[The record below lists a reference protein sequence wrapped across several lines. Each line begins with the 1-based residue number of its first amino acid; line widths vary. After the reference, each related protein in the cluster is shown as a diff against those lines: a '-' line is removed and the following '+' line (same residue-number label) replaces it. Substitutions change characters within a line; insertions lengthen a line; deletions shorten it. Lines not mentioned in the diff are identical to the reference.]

1 LPGKGHITLGQIAQ
15 RLNVLVIHCDRC
27 RRREQYAL
35 WKLIVKFGT
44 EASIEPLQQ
53 EMIAA
58 CTNRTDRRSS
68 PGKAALHSA
77 RTWRSCSDKKA
88 PHSTGQV

>member
-44 EASIEPLQQ
+44 EYIFPSLTKIRKEVPPKHLGASGLIGHAGRCREGIPK
-53 EMIAA
+53 EHI
-58 CTNRTDRRSS
+58 RR
-68 PGKAALHSA
+68 PVG
-77 RTWRSCSDKKA
+77 
-88 PHSTGQV
+88 